1 LYFVIKN
8 ENIDLIM
15 LVRQIQLVNY
25 PALMKGASSPRGE
38 DFLRFLST
46 GSKGDPDQA
55 QEYSK
60 KRYSLY
66 L

>member
-25 PALMKGASSPRGE
+25 PALMKRAFSPRGE
-38 DFLRFLST
+38 DSLRPLST

-55 QEYSK
+55 RRIFKEA
-60 KRYSLY
+60 L
-66 L
+66 